1 MSRSQSKPCEAK
13 HTVCSLRIDYI
24 VDKMDESVRE
34 RPVPVDFTTSCLSAP
49 LPLLTLRFD
58 EITED
63 YAELIA
69 ATLDSQSQN
78 KADFA
83 SRL

>member
-1 MSRSQSKPCEAK
+1 
-13 HTVCSLRIDYI
+13 VCSLRIDYI

-34 RPVPVDFTTSCLSAP
+34 RPVPIDFTTSCLSAP
-49 LPLLTLRFD
+49 LPSLTLRFD

-83 SRL
+83 ARL